1 LLEWQKDISK
11 QIKPFNF
18 VLIGQAAESSAH
30 GEPIHPITR
39 FNKRPEEAPF
49 QPFVDY
55 RTGKRYSG
63 GSHMYWKTLS
73 AIVQEY
79 LNHPETK
86 FRNGQETGKMKRRHL
101 HLTDR
106 NIRFIGKEADEIEE
120 AQILGVSEDSYVEYR

>member
-1 LLEWQKDISK
+1 
-11 QIKPFNF
+11 
-18 VLIGQAAESSAH
+18 
-30 GEPIHPITR
+30 
-39 FNKRPEEAPF
+39 
-49 QPFVDY
+49 
-55 RTGKRYSG
+55 
-63 GSHMYWKTLS
+63 MYWKTLS